1 MLEFEALRWFQN
13 MEMYM
18 KPKLFK
24 AYISNLSFFRYD
36 MIRLV
41 ALILLVEMIKCIRM
55 FVS

>member
-1 MLEFEALRWFQN
+1 